1 MVYCK
6 VAISVFEEI
15 KENKTST
22 TEDNVGQI
30 NNEIIKHHT
39 RF

>member
-6 VAISVFEEI
+6 IAISVFEEI

-22 TEDNVGQI
+22 IEDNAGEI
-30 NNEIIKHHT
+30 NNEMIKHHT
-39 RF
+39 LF